1 MKPDRNKP
9 CPCGSGKKYKYCC
22 EGKAPS
28 RFALSPTEI
37 EPLVALHN
45 AGRYAE
51 LESKARGLTRRYPDS
66 GLVWMLLAGALQ
78 KQGKNALS
86 AYQKTVGLIPGDAGA
101 HYDLGVALQ
110 NNGLLADAAESYRR
124 ALQINPDYAEAH
136 YNLAHTLKQLG
147 QSEMAAESYRNVL
160 EIKPDF
166 AEAHNNLG
174 SVLKDLGQLEDAAA
188 SYRRA
193 LQIKP
198 DFAEAHNNLGY
209 ILQALGQP
217 DAALESCRC
226 ALLIK
231 PDFAEAYNNLGIA
244 QHDLRDSEA
253 AMASYR
259 RALQIKP
266 DYAEAHFNLG
276 NIQKE
281 IGKMDDAAVSYRQA
295 LRLKPDFADAYNY
308 LGSVLQYFG
317 QLENAVDGY
326 RQVLELKPD
335 YPEAYS
341 NLLFCLS
348 HSEAVDAQTLFAEHC
363 RFGEQFEAPLL
374 ASWPQHGNSRDPART
389 LQVGF
394 VSGDLRNHAVAYF
407 IEPLLAHLSGY
418 PQLSLHAYYN
428 HTIEDAV
435 TRRLRGYFTHW
446 HPIAGL
452 KDDVLAEQIR
462 TDGIDILIDLSGHT
476 GKNRLMTF
484 ARKPAPIQ
492 AKSWIG
498 YPGTTGL
505 RAMDYYLADRFFL
518 PPGQFDSQF
527 TEKIVRL
534 PASAPFMP
542 STDAPPVNALP
553 ALSNSYVTFG
563 SFNRRDKITRSVIAL
578 WAQLLRALPDSRILL
593 GAMNKDGNYTTLIDW
608 FAQQGIARER
618 LDFHALIDMQTYLG
632 LHHQVDICLDTFP
645 YTGGTTTL
653 HALWMGVPTLT
664 LAGHTAAGRQ
674 GAAILGHAGLD
685 AFVAHD
691 AADFVQQGL
700 SWAGDLAALSAI
712 RTGLRERFALSAM
725 GQPALIAAGLEHAL
739 RIMWQRWCED
749 LPTVAIDVSDKQS
762 NHRINESAVE
772 GQQIRS

>member
-9 CPCGSGKKYKYCC
+9 CPCGSGRKYKHCC
-22 EGKAPS
+22 EVKASS
-28 RFALSPTEI
+28 RAALSPAEI

-51 LESKARGLTRRYPDS
+51 LESKARGLVSRYPGA

-86 AYQKTVGLIPGDAGA
+86 AYQKTAELMPGDAGA

-124 ALQINPDYAEAH
+124 ALQIKPDYAEAH
-136 YNLAHTLKQLG
+136 YNLAHTLRQLG
-147 QSEMAAESYRNVL
+147 QSELAAECYRGVL

-198 DFAEAHNNLGY
+198 DFAEAHNNQGY
-209 ILQALGQP
+209 ILQVLGQP
-217 DAALESCRC
+217 DAALASCRR
-226 ALLIK
+226 ALEIK

-244 QHDLRDSEA
+244 QYDLGDSGA

-259 RALQIKP
+259 RALELKP

-281 IGKMDDAAVSYRQA
+281 LGKMGDAFVSYRQA
-295 LRLKPDFADAYNY
+295 VRLKPDIADAYNY
-308 LGSVLQYFG
+308 MGSVLQYFG
-317 QLENAVDGY
+317 QIEDAVDGY
-326 RQVLELKPD
+326 RQALHIKPD
-335 YPEAYS
+335 LAEAYS

-363 RFGEQFEAPLL
+363 RFGEQFEAPLR

-389 LQVGF
+389 LRVGF

-428 HTIEDAV
+428 HSLEDAF
-435 TRRLRGYFTHW
+435 TRRLKGYFAHW
-446 HPIAGL
+446 HSAVRQN
-452 KDDVLAEQIR
+452 DDALAEQIR
-462 TDGIDILIDLSGHT
+462 SDGIDILIDLSGHT

-505 RAMDYYLADRFFL
+505 HAMDYYLADHLLL
-518 PPGQFDSQF
+518 PLGEFDGQF

-534 PASAPFMP
+534 PAIAPFMP
-542 STDAPPVNALP
+542 SKDAPPVNALP
-553 ALSNSYVTFG
+553 SLSNGYLTFG

-578 WAQLLRALPDSRILL
+578 WAQLLRALPDARMLL

-608 FAQQGIARER
+608 FAQEGITRER
-618 LDFHALIDMQTYLG
+618 LDFHVLSDMQTYLA

-653 HALWMGVPTLT
+653 NALWMGVPTLT
-664 LAGHTAAGRQ
+664 LSGNTAAGLQ
-674 GAAILGHAGLD
+674 GAAILGHAGLE
-685 AFVAHD
+685 AFVARD
-691 AADFVQQGL
+691 AAGFVQKGL
-700 SWAGDLAALSAI
+700 SWAGDLATLSGL
-712 RTGLRERFALSAM
+712 RTRLRERFAQSVM

-739 RIMWQRWCED
+739 RIMWQRWCEG
-749 LPTVAIDVSDKQS
+749 LSPTPIDASDNRS
-762 NHRINESAVE
+762 NDRISESAIE
-772 GQQIRS
+772 GQ